1 MEGDD
6 HPTRTEALPRP
17 ASESTRALDDGCGW
31 YRVPGWTFRAL
42 GGRVL
47 MARSGGDQR
56 TIEGLALVVWVALD
70 APASVTDLVNRIAE
84 AVPEAR
90 IERVSIERAIVELSA
105 ADVVE
110 AVASHCIGGR
120 DE

>member
-1 MEGDD
+1 
-6 HPTRTEALPRP
+6 
-17 ASESTRALDDGCGW
+17 
-31 YRVPGWTFRAL
+31 
-42 GGRVL
+42 